1 MIDSVNNEFVFKV
14 EQDKTNLAAGQI
26 ASGTYGSCTFTDGVA
41 EITIA
46 GEDSITIPGLPVGTY
61 TVTEVTAGDI
71 DLNNT
76 QGKDFYLE
84 KTEYQIGTGT
94 ATEIPVEV
102 DLQSDT
108 TVTVTNTYA
117 PYKSLT
123 VTKSIDGE
131 MASSTEPFGFTI
143 IKTAQSGATASLA
156 VEDVVGNEN
165 VTSIANGATSNT
177 ITLDMK
183 ANGQVTIYNLKA
195 SDVIE
200 IEEDA
205 DVEAQGYV
213 VTVNVP
219 KTGEGSAQNGFATD
233 ANNRRKATV
242 TVANVVGNSTNL
254 GTIDFQNYRAPVAPT
269 GLESNHTTPYVLMIT
284 AAGMAGL
291 ALIGG
296 IVARRIRRRRED

>member
-1 MIDSVNNEFVFKV
+1 
-14 EQDKTNLAAGQI
+14 
-26 ASGTYGSCTFTDGVA
+26 
-41 EITIA
+41 
-46 GEDSITIPGLPVGTY
+46 
-61 TVTEVTAGDI
+61 
-71 DLNNT
+71 
-76 QGKDFYLE
+76 
-84 KTEYQIGTGT
+84 
-94 ATEIPVEV
+94 
-102 DLQSDT
+102 
-108 TVTVTNTYA
+108 
-117 PYKSLT
+117 
-123 VTKSIDGE
+123 
-131 MASSTEPFGFTI
+131 
-143 IKTAQSGATASLA
+143 
-156 VEDVVGNEN
+156 
-165 VTSIANGATSNT
+165 
-177 ITLDMK
+177 MK

-296 IVARRIRRRRED
+296 IVARRIRRRP

>member
-1 MIDSVNNEFVFKV
+1 MGQTHPRFIVTENASNVPSHDVLSSVSVDKAVVPDATTQTEIAIPKETSKTVSFTNTYTRKDADLTIVKKISDNVIDSVNNEFVFKV

-143 IKTAQSGATASLA
+143 TKTAQSGATASLA

-165 VTSIANGATSNT
+165 VTSIAGGATSNT

-195 SDVIE
+195 SD
-200 IEEDA
+200 
-205 DVEAQGYV
+205 
-213 VTVNVP
+213 
-219 KTGEGSAQNGFATD
+219 
-233 ANNRRKATV
+233 
-242 TVANVVGNSTNL
+242 
-254 GTIDFQNYRAPVAPT
+254 
-269 GLESNHTTPYVLMIT
+269 M
-284 AAGMAGL
+284 
-291 ALIGG
+291 
-296 IVARRIRRRRED
+296 